1 MNLIDMHCDTISL
14 IHTNSKGHS
23 FQKDGTTNSSYENVI
38 EEKMNLK
45 KNDLHVDLEKLR
57 LANAK
62 AQFFA
67 LFVEYDYLKKIK
79 QTPYNYFNLM
89 YETLMKNLDENKD
102 SIAIARNYDEMEKNF
117 NENKISAFLT
127 IEEGGAIEGKL
138 ERIEEVYN
146 KGVRLITI
154 TWNHENEIG
163 YPHVRPEFK
172 EKGLKAFGLE
182 VVEKMNELGMI
193 VDVSHLSDLGF
204 YDVARI
210 SKKPFIATHSNARF
224 ITNHS
229 RNLTD
234 DMIKVLANKGG
245 VTGINFCSAFIGNTS
260 MAMIDDMVKHIKHI
274 KNVGGIESIALGSD
288 FDGID
293 CPVEIKDVSEMGK
306 LAIKLEQ
313 EGFTIDE
320 IEKIYYK
327 NALRVIKDVM

>member
-1 MNLIDMHCDTISL
+1 MKFIDLHCDTIDRL
-14 IHTNSKGHS
+14 LVDKTDNKLN
-23 FQKDGTTNSSYENVI
+23 K
-38 EEKMNLK
+38 NL
-45 KNDLHVDLEKLR
+45 HCVDIEKLIKGEC
-57 LANAK
+57 LV
-62 AQFFA
+62 QTFA
-67 LFVEYDYLKKIK
+67 LYVDIDEHTDPYLHCMNMAKKFHEEIK
-79 QTPYNYFNLM
+79 SNSDLINLATNY
-89 YETLMKNLDENKD
+89 KQIIEN
-102 SIAIARNYDEMEKNF
+102 EKN
-117 NENKISAFLT
+117 NKISALLA
-127 IEEGGAIEGKL
+127 IEEGAVLEGDINKLIEF
-138 ERIEEVYN
+138 YN
-146 KGVRLITI
+146 LGVRMITL

-172 EKGLKAFGLE
+172 EKGLKSFGLE

>member
-1 MNLIDMHCDTISL
+1 MKFIDLHCDTIDRL
-14 IHTNSKGHS
+14 LVDKTDNKLN
-23 FQKDGTTNSSYENVI
+23 K
-38 EEKMNLK
+38 NL
-45 KNDLHVDLEKLR
+45 HCVDIEKLIKGEC
-57 LANAK
+57 LA
-62 AQFFA
+62 QTFA
-67 LFVEYDYLKKIK
+67 LYVDIDEHTDPYLHCMDMAKKFHEEIK
-79 QTPYNYFNLM
+79 SNSDLINLATNY
-89 YETLMKNLDENKD
+89 KQIIEN
-102 SIAIARNYDEMEKNF
+102 EKN
-117 NENKISAFLT
+117 NKISALLA
-127 IEEGGAIEGKL
+127 IEEGAVLEGDINKLIEF
-138 ERIEEVYN
+138 YN
-146 KGVRLITI
+146 LGVRMITL

>member
-1 MNLIDMHCDTISL
+1 MKFIDLHCDTIDRLLVDKIDNKLNKNLHCVDIEKL
-14 IHTNSKGHS
+14 IKGECLAQTFALYVDIDEHTNPYLHCMDMTKKFHEEIKLNS
-23 FQKDGTTNSSYENVI
+23 DLINLATNYKQIIEN
-38 EEKMNLK
+38 
-45 KNDLHVDLEKLR
+45 
-57 LANAK
+57 
-62 AQFFA
+62 
-67 LFVEYDYLKKIK
+67 
-79 QTPYNYFNLM
+79 
-89 YETLMKNLDENKD
+89 
-102 SIAIARNYDEMEKNF
+102 EKN
-117 NENKISAFLT
+117 NKISALLA
-127 IEEGGAIEGKL
+127 IEEGAVLEGDINKLIEF
-138 ERIEEVYN
+138 YN
-146 KGVRLITI
+146 LGVRMITL

-172 EKGLKAFGLE
+172 EEGLKAFGVEL
-182 VVEKMNELGMI
+182 VEKMNELGMI
-193 VDVSHLSDLGF
+193 VDVSHLSDSGF
-204 YDVARI
+204 YDVAKI

-234 DMIKVLANKGG
+234 DMIKVLADKGG

-327 NALRVIKDVM
+327 NALRIIKDVM